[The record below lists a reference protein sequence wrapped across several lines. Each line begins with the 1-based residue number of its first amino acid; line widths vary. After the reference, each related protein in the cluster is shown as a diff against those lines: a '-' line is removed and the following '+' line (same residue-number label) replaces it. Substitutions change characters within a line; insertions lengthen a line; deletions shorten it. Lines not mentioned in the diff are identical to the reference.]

1 MTKFMLPQ
9 KVELIQ
15 FLGVKNIT
23 IIHKE
28 KIQKKADKC
37 RPFFFV
43 GSTGFEPVT
52 LPMQNRDALNQ
63 CRKS

>member
-1 MTKFMLPQ
+1 MTKFMPPQ

-28 KIQKKADKC
+28 KIQK
-37 RPFFFV
+37 RPTNVDLFFV

-52 LPMQNRDALNQ
+52 PWV
-63 CRKS
+63 